1 MVELIHIVT
10 SFCIVV
16 IILLSLKILIN
27 SIAIDLRT
35 KIISKN
41 LRTNQAD
48 PKIVLFV
55 KKECILTYLSKGLKR
70 KASVPSRAPC
80 LCS

>member
-55 KKECILTYLSKGLKR
+55 KKECI
-70 KASVPSRAPC
+70 
-80 LCS
+80 

>member
-1 MVELIHIVT
+1 MVEFIHIVT
-10 SFCIVV
+10 SFCIVA
-16 IILLSLKILIN
+16 IILLSRKILIN

-55 KKECILTYLSKGLKR
+55 KKECIWLLCQ
-70 KASVPSRAPC
+70 RA
-80 LCS
+80 